1 MPVVLLCQSIKNLYC
16 FLTNF
21 IQVFFI
27 TSTVFVF
34 FAKWTNR
41 DEPVFRVFEICK
53 IFWELFYLFIYFF
66 LFHGLSFFI
75 SFLALLVVERRQRNY
90 FAVCFC
96 EYCGLSIFFRRIHQK
111 FCLCNRSR
119 ILGFYFVILKLN
131 LWKKRGY
138 FLKKKRNFI
147 WKYNIFCLI
156 FTSWFLISS
165 SSNFTLKATVI

>member
-21 IQVFFI
+21 ILVFFI

-41 DEPVFRVFEICK
+41 DEPAFRVFEICK
-53 IFWELFYLFIYFF
+53 VFWELFYLFIYFF
-66 LFHGLSFFI
+66 LFHGLSLFI

-96 EYCGLSIFFRRIHQK
+96 EYSGYQFSFRRIHQK
-111 FCLCNRSR
+111 FCLYNRSR
-119 ILGFYFVILKLN
+119 NLGFYFLIWKLN
-131 LWKKRGY
+131 LY
-138 FLKKKRNFI
+138 KKKRIFFI
-147 WKYNIFCLI
+147 EKTKICFEI
-156 FTSWFLISS
+156 
-165 SSNFTLKATVI
+165 